1 MQNGV
6 EHEFYE
12 RNLEEAGVDGF
23 LMLAMTESDLVDVA
37 CVDSVAARRRL
48 VRAVLDRL
56 DAEGRAPNSWP
67 AVLAMAQVQHRPMN
81 RPLVICECKLNSVNK
96 YERRPFVR
104 VPYVMRNLEGRS
116 EEAGRPV
123 RHS

>member
-1 MQNGV
+1 MRVQNGV

-48 VRAVLDRL
+48 VRAVLERL
-56 DAEGRAPNSWP
+56 DAEGRTPNSWP
-67 AVLAMAQVQHRPMN
+67 AVLAKAQVLYSTRYSFSLRNITADSSVTTRTN
-81 RPLVICECKLNSVNK
+81 RE
-96 YERRPFVR
+96 
-104 VPYVMRNLEGRS
+104 
-116 EEAGRPV
+116 
-123 RHS
+123 